1 MSRSEAQLADRRPAA
16 LTAERIMTPAP
27 ASLDER
33 CTVGGALQFLVKER
47 HQGAPVVDSHGRWV
61 GAITRSG
68 LITWLLALAT
78 RDGGDGT
85 SRSLLAASIEPAID
99 RSPLRC
105 SKASTLEDVSRV
117 LAASQAMQVLVVE
130 EDEVVG
136 VVSLRDI
143 VRALAFA
150 DEPTT
155 LMVGDGQRGHCFEK
169 DGLPESAPRH
179 VGALCTEPVR

>member
-1 MSRSEAQLADRRPAA
+1 MTKA
-16 LTAERIMTPAP
+16 LTAARIMTPAP

-61 GAITRSG
+61 GAITRTG

-78 RDGGDGT
+78 KEDGNGT
-85 SRSLLAASIEPAID
+85 SRSLMAASIEPAID
-99 RSPLRC
+99 RAPLRC
-105 SKASTLEDVSRV
+105 SPEATLEDVSRV
-117 LAASQAMQVLVVE
+117 LAASQAMQVLVVQ
-130 EDEVVG
+130 EDDVVG

-150 DEPTT
+150 DEPST
-155 LMVGDGQRGHCFEK
+155 LTVGDGQRGHCFGS
-169 DGLPESAPRH
+169 DGLPEDAPRPRH
-179 VGALCTEPVR
+179 VGALSADPER